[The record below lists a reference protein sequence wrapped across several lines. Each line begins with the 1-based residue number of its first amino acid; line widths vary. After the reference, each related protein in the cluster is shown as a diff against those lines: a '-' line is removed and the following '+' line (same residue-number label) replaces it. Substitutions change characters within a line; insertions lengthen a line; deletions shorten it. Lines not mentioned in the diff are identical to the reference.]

1 MTLYEKIIKS
11 NIVEYAGKSVI
22 SKMNKL
28 GERMDCLAQG
38 IREHGENLYIHDE
51 NLKGTIKI
59 LPRQY
64 FI

>member
-1 MTLYEKIIKS
+1 MTTKKRSLKL
-11 NIVEYAGKSVI
+11 NMFDYAGKSVI